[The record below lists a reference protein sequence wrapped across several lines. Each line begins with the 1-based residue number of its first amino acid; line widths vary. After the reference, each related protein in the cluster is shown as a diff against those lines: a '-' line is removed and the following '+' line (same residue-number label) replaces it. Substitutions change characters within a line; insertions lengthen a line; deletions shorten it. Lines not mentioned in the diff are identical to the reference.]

1 MFAHL
6 ENACSWLS
14 FASLRLS
21 TQRVFLCQRYN
32 DAMATIRRIPSIEHN
47 FQLVITRV
55 YEDGD
60 QELLED
66 EEESAFFCCLSISR
80 PSLFHKPTKNA
91 YSSLVRN
98 LSFVQARVMA
108 NQPFSGAIF
117 KATLM
122 NSMNLLPPGRTR
134 PQRLSSRH
142 ACTAPC
148 MSASISQLRTIY
160 RTKIWPNLYGS
171 AFFPPSI

>member
-1 MFAHL
+1 
-6 ENACSWLS
+6 
-14 FASLRLS
+14 
-21 TQRVFLCQRYN
+21 
-32 DAMATIRRIPSIEHN
+32 MATIRRIPSIEHN

-66 EEESAFFCCLSISR
+66 EEESASFCCSSISR

-91 YSSLVRN
+91 YSLLVRN
-98 LSFVQARVMA
+98 SSFVQARVMA
-108 NQPFSGAIF
+108 NLPFSGAIF
-117 KATLM
+117 KAMLM
-122 NSMNLLPPGRTR
+122 NSMNLLPLGRTH

-148 MSASISQLRTIY
+148 MNASINQVRTMY
-160 RTKIWPNLYGS
+160 RTKIWPNLCGS
-171 AFFPPSI
+171 AFFLSSI

>member
-6 ENACSWLS
+6 GNACSWLS
-14 FASLRLS
+14 FALLRVS

-91 YSSLVRN
+91 YSSSVRN
-98 LSFVQARVMA
+98 SSSVQARVMA
-108 NQPFSGAIF
+108 SRPFSGAIF
-117 KATLM
+117 KAMLM

-134 PQRLSSRH
+134 PQRLFLRR

-148 MSASISQLRTIY
+148 MNASISQVRTIY
-160 RTKIWPNLYGS
+160 WTKIWPNLYGS
-171 AFFPPSI
+171 AFSPSSI

>member
-1 MFAHL
+1 
-6 ENACSWLS
+6 
-14 FASLRLS
+14 
-21 TQRVFLCQRYN
+21 
-32 DAMATIRRIPSIEHN
+32 MATIRRVPSIEHN

-66 EEESAFFCCLSISR
+66 EEESEFFCCPSILC
-80 PSLFHKPTKNA
+80 PSHFHKPTKNA
-91 YSSLVRN
+91 YSSSVRN
-98 LSFVQARVMA
+98 LSSVQTRVMG
-108 NQPFSGAIF
+108 NRLSSGAIF

-122 NSMNLLPPGRTR
+122 NSMNLLHLGRTR

-148 MSASISQLRTIY
+148 MSASTSQVRTIWG
-160 RTKIWPNLYGS
+160 TKIWLNSYGS
-171 AFFPPSI
+171 ASYPSSI